1 MGFLAH
7 YELAVVACV
16 YNPNTLEAEAKT
28 IQNFKVIL
36 NYIFGF
42 RLTWTSKTLT

>member
-7 YELAVVACV
+7 YEPAILCIILA
-16 YNPNTLEAEAKT
+16 LWGKDD
-28 IQNFKVIL
+28 QNFKVIL

-42 RLTWTSKTLT
+42 RLTWTSKNLSQKNQ